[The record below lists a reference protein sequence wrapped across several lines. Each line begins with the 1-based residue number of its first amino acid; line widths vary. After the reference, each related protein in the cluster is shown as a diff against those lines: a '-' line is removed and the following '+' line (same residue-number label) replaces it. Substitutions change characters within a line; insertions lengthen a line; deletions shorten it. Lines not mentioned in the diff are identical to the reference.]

1 MKLTNKIHVFTTVL
15 FIVLLV
21 LINAAIY
28 FSFSRIMYDSEL
40 EQTKAQ
46 AEQVQAGISAV
57 QSAAAPQD
65 LLRAYVPPGGMIT
78 IVQADD
84 RGDARVT
91 GGNGQRLAEEETE
104 FYPDERDEIRS
115 IEGIPHAFISLP
127 IVWTEGEVAALQLT
141 ESLQAT
147 AENLNVL
154 RIVLLVV
161 SIAAIIPLF
170 ISARIL
176 SKLITKPILSLIQT
190 MNDIRGSGRFQQ
202 IERTSRSKDELD
214 QMTQTFNQMIG
225 QLETNYEKQEQ
236 FVSNASH
243 ELKTP
248 LTIIESYASLLK
260 RRGKNDEALFDESVE
275 AIHSEALRMRDL
287 TQQLLLLAKQDE
299 QGNVILSSQV
309 LSPILEAAS
318 SSFERA
324 YQRQVTLHVKEEMV
338 VKTDAQKLKQL
349 MYILLDNARKYSEEK
364 IVIHAFQK
372 DDRVKIQIKDTGIG
386 ISSEHLNKVFDRFY
400 QVDQARTSSSGGYG
414 LGLSLAKELA
424 RVLEAEITLT
434 SEQGKGTTATILLP
448 IAN

>member
-15 FIVLLV
+15 FIVLLA
-21 LINAAIY
+21 LINTAIY

-46 AEQVQAGISAV
+46 ADQVQAGISAV

-65 LLRAYVPPGGMIT
+65 LLRAYVPPRGMIT
-78 IVQADD
+78 IVQGDD

-91 GGNGQRLAEEETE
+91 GGSGQRLAEEETE
-104 FYPDERDEIRS
+104 FYPGERAEVRS
-115 IEGIPHAFISLP
+115 INDIPHAFISLP
-127 IVWTEGEVAALQLT
+127 IVWTDGDVAALQLT

-161 SIAAIIPLF
+161 SIGAIIPLF

-176 SKLITKPILSLIQT
+176 SKLITNPILSLIRT
-190 MNDIRGSGRFQQ
+190 MNDIRSSGRFQQ
-202 IERTSRSKDELD
+202 IERTSSSKDELD
-214 QMTQTFNQMIG
+214 QMTETFNKMIE

-248 LTIIESYASLLK
+248 LTIIESYSSLLK

-299 QGNVILSSQV
+299 QGSVTLSNHTV
-309 LSPILEAAS
+309 TPILEAAS

-324 YQRQVTLHVKEEMV
+324 YQRQVTLHAEEEMV
-338 VKTDAQKLKQL
+338 VKTDPQKLKQL
-349 MYILLDNARKYSEEK
+349 MYILLDNAHKYSEEK
-364 IVIHAFQK
+364 IEVHAF
-372 DDRVKIQIKDTGIG
+372 RTEGFVEIQIKDTGIG
-386 ISSEHLNKVFDRFY
+386 ISSEHVKKVFDRFY
-400 QVDQARTSSSGGYG
+400 QVDEARTSTSGGYG

-424 RVLEAEITLT
+424 RVLEAEIMLT
-434 SEQGKGTTATILLP
+434 SEQGKGTTAAILLP
-448 IAN
+448 IAK